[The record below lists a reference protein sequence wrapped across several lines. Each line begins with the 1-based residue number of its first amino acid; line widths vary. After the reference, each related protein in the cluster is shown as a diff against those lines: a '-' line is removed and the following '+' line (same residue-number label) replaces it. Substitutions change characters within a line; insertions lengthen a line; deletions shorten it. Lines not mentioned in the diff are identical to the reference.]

1 MENSDK
7 KNLWSWIK
15 KNSRLMK
22 IFFFSLLIVF
32 LIILAFCRE
41 NLSLYLGDCIYFMT
55 DSCRYFER
63 RVRSLM
69 DIIWQ
74 YKGCFLFLF
83 SFTLMLYY
91 LFPFE
96 NLRMGH
102 FYRSSNRN
110 RALFLLGLM
119 SFLMYIGYGIA
130 RFYEEVPFL
139 KSEIIPDTLLI
150 AFLALPTAWGL
161 WIWRNKDKTRA
172 LENEEKSLTLE
183 KSKSEYDIFFRL
195 IEIVT
200 DRNALLSLRIVAISG
215 LVNGYLLKEHN
226 LQKMCET
233 FLVFFLNQI
242 QKERESSSPQCGI
255 DLFLE
260 QIIPSLLSF
269 YASKSEEVRNLD
281 FSNYIFRSST
291 ILSDMKFVSCKF
303 DNGIMDG
310 VEVNNVEFLY
320 CGFYNF
326 SLNNTTLNHVNFL
339 SCRDTVSFE
348 KIFDSKFQSVRFE
361 DSVIEIKELTD
372 STFNS
377 CELKDTILSPEQ
389 YKSYF
394 RVV

>member
-1 MENSDK
+1 
-7 KNLWSWIK
+7 
-15 KNSRLMK
+15 
-22 IFFFSLLIVF
+22 
-32 LIILAFCRE
+32 
-41 NLSLYLGDCIYFMT
+41 
-55 DSCRYFER
+55 
-63 RVRSLM
+63 M

-130 RFYEEVPFL
+130 RFNEEVPFL

-242 QKERESSSPQCGI
+242 QKERESSSPHCGI

-291 ILSDMKFVSCKF
+291 ILPNMKFVSCKF

-339 SCRDTVSFE
+339 SCCDTVSFE